1 MQFVREQWGREAL
14 MLNGSIVKALWKKWP
29 EREVEAMVKGAAALG
44 WQDLRTIN
52 SKDGLGRRMAIARY
66 WQSEHHQKPQL
77 ESLAAVL
84 KRKGLIS

>member
-1 MQFVREQWGREAL
+1 
-14 MLNGSIVKALWKKWP
+14 
-29 EREVEAMVKGAAALG
+29 MVKGAAALG